1 MINCAYCDK
10 RSQATREHVI
20 PDWYIRTPG
29 EGTLFSARAPF
40 THVSGELVVKDV
52 CSNCNNVILAALD
65 GYGKELY
72 EQSFI
77 SPVYTGEE
85 VEFRYDGDRLIRW
98 LLKLSYNSAR
108 AQNADIRVLREYRRM
123 MLGSEPIS
131 DRVRVWVSLV
141 TPTMIDDSGNSR
153 PAMRHESGMEDVDEP
168 LWFRISQFRLPAFR
182 AYTLVQRL
190 VLINSFRFTILVAP
204 VEEPMPSADFD
215 RWCAEFERANPCAR
229 PILPGIREVTIAT
242 DGDHVGTSLYPLMS
256 QYPTRFL
263 NGLAPEFEDV
273 VRGKVPLIALHLTP
287 EMIAASDAE
296 SIMNALRYM
305 TGTRENAMA
314 TKLKV
319 DIMVSGY
326 EDDPRG
332 LWQVPEVREYFRT
345 IFAECPYVMLLSH
358 PHGSLLKLMLR
369 CWIYEDDLT
378 DETYSARVS
387 EFFDLAFQGL
397 NDKAYDLA
405 IGEEVNREVCAAVDA
420 AIRSQPPSSR

>member
-1 MINCAYCDK
+1 MPYCAYCDK
-10 RSQATREHVI
+10 QSQATREHVI
-20 PDWYIRTPG
+20 PDWYNRTPG
-29 EGTLFSARAPF
+29 EGSLFSARAPF
-40 THVSGELVVKDV
+40 AHVSGDLVVKDV
-52 CSNCNNVILAALD
+52 CSNCNNVILSALD

-72 EQSFI
+72 ERYFT
-77 SPVYTGEE
+77 SPVYAGEE
-85 VEFRYDGDRLIRW
+85 VLFLYDGDKLIRW

-108 AQNADIRVLREYRRM
+108 AQNADIRVLREYRTM
-123 MLGSEPIS
+123 MLGLEPIS
-131 DRVRVWVSLV
+131 DRVCVWASLV
-141 TPTMIDDSGNSR
+141 TPTMIDASGNSR
-153 PAMRHESGMEDVDEP
+153 PAARHENADDSLDEP

-204 VEEPMPSADFD
+204 VEEPWPSADFD
-215 RWCAEFERANPCAR
+215 RWCAEFEIANPR
-229 PILPGIREVTIAT
+229 TRRILPGIREVTIAT
-242 DGDHVGTSLYPLMS
+242 DGDHVGTSLYPFMN

-263 NGLAPEFEDV
+263 KGLAPEFEDV
-273 VRGKVPLIALHLTP
+273 VRGKAQVIALHVTP
-287 EMIAASDAE
+287 EMIAASDVE
-296 SIMNALRYM
+296 SVMNALRYM

-314 TKLKV
+314 TKLNV
-319 DIMVSGY
+319 DIMVTGY

-369 CWIYEDDLT
+369 CWVYEDNLT
-378 DETYSARVS
+378 DEAFSTRVS

-405 IGEEVNREVCAAVDA
+405 ISEETNREVCAAVDLA
-420 AIRSQPPSSR
+420 LR